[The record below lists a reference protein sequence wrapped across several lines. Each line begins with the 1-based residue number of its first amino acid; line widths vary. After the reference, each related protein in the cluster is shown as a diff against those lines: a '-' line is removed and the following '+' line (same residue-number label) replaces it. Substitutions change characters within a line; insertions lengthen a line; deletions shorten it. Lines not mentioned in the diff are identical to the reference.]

1 MLSVFKT
8 IFSKSKPKEI
18 IYRKRSRH
26 KITNYINTILNFND
40 GSYHP
45 YRKPNK
51 GINYMHVNSDHP
63 KQSKQSKQKE
73 NLTLFGSIHHTA
85 SSLKP
90 ILGEYSSN

>member
-1 MLSVFKT
+1 
-8 IFSKSKPKEI
+8 
-18 IYRKRSRH
+18 
-26 KITNYINTILNFND
+26 
-40 GSYHP
+40 
-45 YRKPNK
+45 
-51 GINYMHVNSDHP
+51 MHVNSDHP

>member
-1 MLSVFKT
+1 MFQKLFTEKDLD
-8 IFSKSKPKEI
+8 I
-18 IYRKRSRH
+18 IVQCNL
-26 KITNYINTILNFND
+26 KITNYINIILNFND

-85 SSLKP
+85 SSLKL
-90 ILGEYSSN
+90 ILAEYSSN